1 MEEVIGNEERWAKE
15 SLISL
20 KQDGPEVKEITSDP
34 DSSAYRAADS
44 LYIADIT
51 YTEPEHFLDTRHC
64 LGEQIN
70 KTIYKKKIETT

>member
-1 MEEVIGNEERWAKE
+1 MEEDIGNIERWAKE

-44 LYIADIT
+44 LYIAGIT
-51 YTEPEHFLDTRHC
+51 YAEREHFLDTRHC
-64 LGEQIN
+64 LGEKLIR
-70 KTIYKKKIETT
+70 KFIKKNN